1 MDICTPRFWQLHLVP
16 DLKSFLE
23 FSSSS
28 DAFLDICNNAESE
41 YWIKQ
46 MIFNCR
52 HWCVCVFFFFFPRP
66 QEHPLLHDRWHQLLS
81 SSKCLRLKPQCNPR
95 QRYSVPRLC
104 KWVCR
109 ELMSASACQAHRKCS
124 VQGRNVFWISLSK
137 TSAGLSVYFGCT
149 GVIFLY
155 VHCHYFILHLYIS
168 I

>member
-28 DAFLDICNNAESE
+28 GAFLDICNNAESE

-109 ELMSASACQAHRKCS
+109 EVMCAQPARHTGNAQCREGMPSGLAFLKHLQVS
-124 VQGRNVFWISLSK
+124 V
-137 TSAGLSVYFGCT
+137 C
-149 GVIFLY
+149 
-155 VHCHYFILHLYIS
+155 ILDVQV
-168 I
+168 